1 LRGPATDVAIRRYR
15 RHAAGYDA
23 SAQRTEALR
32 RRTIDKLAL
41 RDGDAVLDVGCG
53 TGLSFDPILERIGAR
68 GTLVGIEQSPEM
80 MALARARAE
89 RRGWRNVTL
98 IEAPVEKANLAGP
111 FTALLFNFVHDV
123 LASPAALQ
131 TIFAAGAPG
140 ARVACAGMKLFPWW
154 AAPLNLYVLAK
165 ARPYMTT
172 FANLSRPWTAFS
184 PYVSHIQRETT
195 MLGMGY
201 IAWGYANSNA
211 SAPLT
216 S

>member
-1 LRGPATDVAIRRYR
+1 LPGPATEVAIRRYR
-15 RHAAGYDA
+15 KHAAGYDA
-23 SAQRTEALR
+23 SAKRTGGLR
-32 RRTIDKLAL
+32 RRTIDRLAL
-41 RDGDAVLDVGCG
+41 ADGDAVLDVGCG
-53 TGLSFDPILERIGAR
+53 TGLSFDPILERIGTR
-68 GTLVGIEQSPEM
+68 GRLVGIEQSPEM
-80 MALARARAE
+80 MALARARVE
-89 RRGWRNVTL
+89 IRGHRNVTL
-98 IEAPVEKANLAGP
+98 IEAPVENANLPGP

-123 LASPAALQ
+123 LASPAALA
-131 TIFAAGAPG
+131 TIFGATAPN
-140 ARVACAGMKLFPWW
+140 ARIACAGMKLFPWW

-172 FANLSRPWTAFS
+172 FANLSHPWTALA
-184 PYVSHIQRETT
+184 PYVRPLHRETT